1 MFARLHRPS
10 MVSWLVSLVL
20 AATAALAFDPSSSSN
35 FVVYWGQSSAGSQKS
50 LGEYCQ
56 DSTVDAI
63 ALAFLYQFPNTKLDF
78 SSACKTTFSGTD
90 LLHCPDIAADIK
102 LCQSKGKIVLLSMGG
117 AAGSYGFSS
126 DADAKA
132 YADTMWG
139 MFFGGSGDQRPFD
152 DAVLDGVD
160 LDIEGGSTSGYA
172 AFVTQLRSHFS
183 SGGGKQ
189 YYVSAAP
196 QCPFP
201 DAMLGSTLN
210 SAYFD
215 MVFVQF
221 YNNYCGLDAYPQ
233 GFNYDAWDKWAKTQS
248 PNKNVKIYI
257 GAPGSQSA
265 AGRGFVDAS
274 TLNTI
279 VNSVRSSYSTLG
291 GVMTW
296 DASQAL
302 GSGGSGSWGSS
313 ISSNLKA
320 GGSSNSS
327 GGSGG
332 SNGANSTN
340 STSTE
345 SSSAEI
351 TTATTTGSSGGGSSS
366 APKRRRRI

>member
-1 MFARLHRPS
+1 MT
-10 MVSWLVSLVL
+10 WLAGFVL
-20 AATAALAFDPSSSSN
+20 AASVALAFDPSSSSN

-78 SSACKTTFSGTD
+78 SSACKSTFSGTD
-90 LLHCPDIAADIK
+90 LLHCPDMAADIK

-126 DADAKA
+126 DAEAKT
-132 YADTMWG
+132 YADTMWD
-139 MFFGGSGDQRPFD
+139 MFFEGNGSQRPFD

-172 AFVTQLRSHFS
+172 AFVTQLRSHFA
-183 SGGGKQ
+183 SGDSKQ
-189 YYVSAAP
+189 YYVTAAP

-221 YNNYCGLDAYPQ
+221 YNNFCGLDAYPQ
-233 GFNYDAWDKWAKTQS
+233 GFNYDAWDTWAKTQS

-265 AGRGFVDAS
+265 AGRGYVDAP

-279 VNSVRSSYSTLG
+279 VNSVRGSYGTLG

-302 GSGGSGSWGSS
+302 GSGGSSSWGGSV
-313 ISSNLKA
+313 SSNLKGG
-320 GGSSNSS
+320 GGSSTNTTAVDT
-327 GGSGG
+327 GT
-332 SNGANSTN
+332 NANTN
-340 STSTE
+340 TKTTEPGTTVTE
-345 SSSAEI
+345 SSSV
-351 TTATTTGSSGGGSSS
+351 
-366 APKRRRRI
+366 PKRRRRI